1 MIEIIKSIKSQIKSR
16 PNVGIILGS
25 GLSQLCTQLEN
36 KIVIKY
42 TDIPSFMNTTVDGH
56 KGEFIIGNL
65 SGSNQT
71 LMFANGRFHYYEGI
85 DYEKTHIIIDIFHK
99 IGCKYIITTNS
110 SGCLQPSWSPGD
122 LMIINSHI
130 DATFRTT
137 PSTPV
142 KLYGDDYYNPKLIDI
157 ALEVMDKLNI
167 KPRLGTYGWTL
178 GPTYET
184 PAEVKML
191 KELGVSA
198 VGMSTVPEVLVAN
211 HCGLPVIGIS
221 VITNLAAGMN
231 KTKLSHQET
240 LENASLAENNVLN
253 LIKQF
258 IQEVQLDD
266 TSRDN

>member
-198 VGMSTVPEVLVAN
+198 VGMSTVPEIERTYDLKLKLLSLACLTNYAV
-211 HCGLPVIGIS
+211 GIS
-221 VITNLAAGMN
+221 STPLTHDEVV
-231 KTKLSHQET
+231 TKANES
-240 LENASLAENNVLN
+240 SLIFSK
-253 LIKQF
+253 LIIDILKK
-258 IQEVQLDD
+258 IELL
-266 TSRDN
+266 